1 MPETGLTACPGCG
14 ALLPPGDG
22 PTHRY
27 IGASPA
33 CWAIYSA
40 LGVGE
45 PPVAPSPLHELLM
58 DAYAAQHPGIP
69 SDQSIQSVAV
79 HLITLYGVLVRGHAP
94 SDGLTLRTRPL
105 REQTGSKRGRFRWL
119 TPPDLSGTVT
129 VAAIA
134 AAPTPAARATL
145 VDDCVRLVWAAWA
158 PGHEATIAGWY
169 ERYVLPARL

>member
-1 MPETGLTACPGCG
+1 VLSACPGCG
-14 ALLPPGDG
+14 ALLPHGDG

-33 CWAIYSA
+33 CWAVVCA

-45 PPVAPSPLHELLM
+45 PPVAPSPLAPLLV
-58 DAYAAQHPGIP
+58 DAYAAQHPGVP

-94 SDGLTLRTRPL
+94 ADAIELRTRPL
-105 REQTGSKRGRFRWL
+105 REHTGSKRGRFRWL
-119 TPPDLSGTVT
+119 APPALDGTVT
-129 VAAIA
+129 VAAVAAGATPEERGALVDRCVRSVWTAWA
-134 AAPTPAARATL
+134 AAYEP
-145 VDDCVRLVWAAWA
+145 
-158 PGHEATIAGWY
+158 TIAGWY